1 MGALVIDN
9 KKYARVL
16 AKVLPRVITTDEE
29 HERMLAEVEKL
40 MDKGEHRTAEEDAAL
55 DLMVRLVKDYEE
67 EHHPLPDPS
76 PHEILVYLM
85 EQRSLKQADLL
96 PIFKSRGYVS
106 DVINAKRAISK
117 VHAKQLAE
125 FFQGL
130 GEPIHLTRQLESL
143 LVKKIEAEQTVFI
156 PHRQQGHLLIER
168 PFHPYDLLV
177 AAG

>member
-16 AKVLPRVITTDEE
+16 AKVLPRVITTDKE

-55 DLMVRLVKDYEE
+55 DLMVRLIKDYQQ

-76 PHEILVYLM
+76 PHEMLVYLM

-106 DVINAKRAISK
+106 DATNGKRAISK
-117 VHAKQLAE
+117 AHATQRAE
-125 FFQGL
+125 FFKVSANL
-130 GEPIHLTRQLESL
+130 
-143 LVKKIEAEQTVFI
+143 F
-156 PHRQQGHLLIER
+156 
-168 PFHPYDLLV
+168 
-177 AAG
+177 